1 MKFESKKVRAG
12 FALAALVLVV
22 GAAGVV
28 YASSGGGHG
37 EGGSLSP
44 AKLKDLGWRTMNFV
58 ALAIILVKFLGKP
71 IANGLSSRR
80 MGIMTQ
86 FEGLNERR
94 DEVEKTYKRYE
105 EKLSKIDQEVEAILA
120 AAHSQAE
127 TEKERI
133 IEEAKRAATDIKRKA
148 ELSVKHELA
157 QAQKKLRTEIAE
169 DAAKIAA
176 ELIRKS
182 LTDTDQTKLVE
193 DYLDKVGAL

>member
-1 MKFESKKVRAG
+1 MNFKNRKIRAG
-12 FALAALVLVV
+12 LTLVILALVV
-22 GAAGVV
+22 GVAGMV

-37 EGGSLSP
+37 ESGSLSP

-58 ALAIILVKFLGKP
+58 ALAIILVKFLSKP

-80 MGIMTQ
+80 LGIMTQ

-105 EKLSKIDQEVEAILA
+105 EKLGKIDQEVEAILA
-120 AAHSQAE
+120 AARTQAE

-133 IEEAKRAATDIKRKA
+133 IEEAKRAATDITRKA
-148 ELSVKHELA
+148 ELSVKHELSEA
-157 QAQKKLRTEIAE
+157 RKKLRTEVAE
-169 DAAKIAA
+169 AAAKIA
-176 ELIRKS
+176 EQLIRQS
-182 LTDTDQTKLVE
+182 LTDRDQSKLVE